1 MKYLNHIYE
10 ELSISDLNHKNLN
23 KYIDN
28 LLFRLGEYESYIV
41 EDVEKLK
48 SIDVKIIIRELRNE
62 FTDEFIKELK
72 LTSFI
77 LNINE
82 ILRQDNKHS
91 RRLVINTFKRYYV
104 YLENIKKDKVNK
116 EIESIKG
123 FDTWKKYVNKK

>member
-41 EDVEKLK
+41 EDAEKLK

-91 RRLVINTFKRYYV
+91 RRLVINTFKRYYA

>member
-48 SIDVKIIIRELRNE
+48 SIDVKIIIRELRN
-62 FTDEFIKELK
+62 
-72 LTSFI
+72 
-77 LNINE
+77 
-82 ILRQDNKHS
+82 
-91 RRLVINTFKRYYV
+91 
-104 YLENIKKDKVNK
+104 
-116 EIESIKG
+116 
-123 FDTWKKYVNKK
+123 